1 MSLEALHVQYDP
13 FKAFSQSVTGTE
25 TTTTESALTS
35 EILGQE
41 LADIDLDNM
50 RGRDVARVS

>member
-1 MSLEALHVQYDP
+1 M
-13 FKAFSQSVTGTE
+13 FSMTLSTLFFQSVTGTE

-35 EILGQE
+35 GILGQQ

>member
-25 TTTTESALTS
+25 TTTESALTS
-35 EILGQE
+35 GILGQE

>member
-1 MSLEALHVQYDP
+1 M
-13 FKAFSQSVTGTE
+13 FSMTLSRLFPQSVTGTE
-25 TTTTESALTS
+25 TTTESALTS
-35 EILGQE
+35 GILGQE